1 MTTKRATTIGIGE
14 LSSAVKKAVTAV
26 NASQKLQLEP
36 KFHFGPIIMGIIFRP
51 QDINQAETV
60 ANEITSQ
67 VKTGGGAALGGATL
81 EPGVLISGGRVICGF
96 IAPDLA
102 LHE

>member
-1 MTTKRATTIGIGE
+1 MTTKRAATIGIGE

-26 NASQKLQLEP
+26 NASHKLEMQP

-51 QDINQAETV
+51 QDINQAEKV
-60 ANEITSQ
+60 AAEITSQ
-67 VKTGGGAALGGATL
+67 VKTAGGAALGGTAM
-81 EPGVLISGGRVICGF
+81 EPGVLISGGHVICGF
-96 IAPDLA
+96 IAPELI